1 MSGPAMDGLAVQRR
15 LVTLEGGEGAGKTTV
30 IGALREALQRAGED
44 VVCTREPGGT
54 PLGERIRALLLDP
67 SQAPPAA
74 ETELLLMFAARAQ
87 HVRDVIAPA
96 LARGTWVISDRFTD
110 SSYAYQGGGRG
121 LDPGFIAELE
131 RRVVGMRPGLT
142 LLLDLGVDEGRARA
156 RGRDLLAGPDR
167 IEREQDAF
175 FERVRAGYR
184 ARAVAEP
191 DRVRVLDA
199 TRPADV
205 VAAEAVAVL
214 QAWREAQR

>member
-1 MSGPAMDGLAVQRR
+1 MSGLCVQPR

-30 IGALREALQRAGED
+30 IGALREALQHAGED

-67 SQAPPAA
+67 AQEPPAA

-87 HVRDVIAPA
+87 HVREVIAPA
-96 LARGTWVISDRFTD
+96 LARGAWVVSDRFTD

-121 LDPGFIAELE
+121 LDPGLIAELE

-142 LLLDLGVDEGRARA
+142 LLLDLGVDEGRART

-167 IEREQDAF
+167 IEREHDAF
-175 FERVRAGYR
+175 FERVRAGYL
-184 ARAVAEP
+184 ARAAAEP
-191 DRVRVLDA
+191 ERVRVLDA
-199 TRPADV
+199 TQPAAV
-205 VAAEAVAVL
+205 VAGQAVAAL
-214 QAWREAQR
+214 QAWREARR